1 MAKNGRSKSSSK
13 VPAVTASG
21 PTELEPPEEK
31 VERPAPEVQAVERV
45 PVPGVESTPPT
56 PHPQEPTPEEQARA
70 WVQSTDER
78 LGLLEKK
85 LERTEVLLVKVDE
98 GLSKIGVYG
107 EERRTNAGPGS
118 KGGDE
123 GFLGI
128 LREIRGAAKDLG
140 FVGGGGD
147 TSLDSLK
154 MQIGDRVINGSID
167 TLVRRVTKEI
177 GTETASH
184 VTLRE

>member
-1 MAKNGRSKSSSK
+1 MGKNGRSKSSNK

-31 VERPAPEVQAVERV
+31 VERPAPVSEVQA
-45 PVPGVESTPPT
+45 PPT
-56 PHPQEPTPEEQARA
+56 LKEPTPEEQARA

-107 EERRTNAGPGS
+107 EERRTNAGPS
-118 KGGDE
+118 SQGGDE